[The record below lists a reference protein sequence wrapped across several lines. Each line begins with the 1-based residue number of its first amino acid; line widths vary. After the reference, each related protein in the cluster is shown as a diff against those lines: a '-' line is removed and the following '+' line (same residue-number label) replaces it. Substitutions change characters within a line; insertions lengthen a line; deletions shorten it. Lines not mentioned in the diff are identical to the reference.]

1 MRFLIFAASLCIAT
15 TAQAG
20 RDAPCGSYLEA
31 IGLETE
37 LATQDPCSPLEELVI
52 TRLDPDASRMD
63 VSRKLYALSG
73 DDEPFKVFETSRR
86 LSDQPDTRVGKL
98 ATTSTGMAYILLI
111 AWDRDRSKRFQTYKT
126 WFDFLEW
133 QAISQMVSDPYKV
146 DAQTMVNGLGSHER
160 TRNGECA
167 FDHDAFNLPFET
179 LLQARV
185 VRDCLEQAD

>member
-52 TRLDPDASRMD
+52 TRLDPEARRMD
-63 VSRKLYALSG
+63 ITRKRQALRG
-73 DDEPFKVFETSRR
+73 DDAPFKLFAIAHPLLSRPEDR
-86 LSDQPDTRVGKL
+86 MRGLIAAKPAMD
-98 ATTSTGMAYILLI
+98 YILLT
-111 AWDRDRSKRFQTYKT
+111 AWERGRGERFSTYKT
-126 WFDFLEW
+126 WFDSLEW
-133 QAISQMVSDPYKV
+133 QAISEMVRAPDQELPKE
-146 DAQTMVNGLGSHER
+146 LL
-160 TRNGECA
+160 TRLNASGRIEISECT
-167 FDHDAFNLPFET
+167 FHLDAFNLPFET
-179 LLQARV
+179 LLEARE